1 MNLTPGAQA
10 IVLLTCHFGK
20 PATATTKPLSNS
32 EWGRFALWLKQHS
45 LQPADLLQTVVAQ
58 DDTAAVLEGW
68 RDTDIT
74 PVRLQHLLARGH
86 SMALALE
93 KWQRAGLWVVT
104 RADADYPTRLK
115 RRLKTLAPAV
125 LFGCGNKALLNTGG
139 LAVVGSRNAGVADLN
154 YAEQLGQRAAESSI
168 VIVSGGARGVDE
180 SAMLGALNVG
190 GQALGILPDNLL
202 KAATSGKWR
211 AGLMQNRCALV
222 SPFYPEAAFSAG
234 HAMARNKYIYCLSDS
249 SLVVHCG
256 PKSGTIS
263 GANDNLKAAWV
274 PLWVKP
280 CDDTGAANAQ
290 LVAAGGR
297 WCAADIDQL
306 DPVSLLSPA
315 VWDARPQQGTPHD
328 PRQHDLF

>member
-20 PATATTKPLSNS
+20 PATATAKPLSNS

-58 DDTAAVLEGW
+58 GDTAAALENW

-104 RADADYPTRLK
+104 RADADYPIRLK

-125 LFGCGNKALLNTGG
+125 LFGCGNKALLNAGG
-139 LAVVGSRNAGVADLN
+139 LAVVGSRNAGVADLS
-154 YAEQLGQRAAESSI
+154 YAEQLGQRAAESDI
-168 VIVSGGARGVDE
+168 MIVSGGARGVDE
-180 SAMLGALNVG
+180 SAMLGALNAG
-190 GQALGILPDNLL
+190 GQAIGILPDNLL
-202 KAATSGKWR
+202 KAATSSKWR
-211 AGLMQNRCALV
+211 AGLMQGRCALV
-222 SPFYPEAAFSAG
+222 SPFYPEAVFSAG
-234 HAMARNKYIYCLSDS
+234 HAMARNKYIYCLADS

-256 PKSGTIS
+256 PKGGTIS
-263 GANDNLKAAWV
+263 GANDNLKASWV

-280 CDDTGAANAQ
+280 SDDARAGNAQ
-290 LVAAGGR
+290 LVAAGGQ
-297 WCAADIDQL
+297 WCTAAIEQL
-306 DPVSLLSPA
+306 DPAELLSPA
-315 VWDARPQQGTPHD
+315 SRGAATQPGAPPD